1 MAYQKFNSLENEYM
15 ALLDIFAHPSLEE
28 TQEDNAYRVT
38 LNSVATNNG
47 DLKVEFESYLIG
59 DIYTT
64 KYMDK
69 DSQPRRFK
77 MAIKLDKEITK
88 TKSIEDTKLV
98 LGHYIEFSEEALLD
112 YKYQALLYIANG
124 LKNNLAYSSE
134 GIALKD
140 NMDASLDNLTLYSR
154 ARLYNDDLDITLPNT
169 TLTEVYDSEKQEAIE
184 VGKKINELIALS
196 DGDLKVYEDFA
207 TKIGKANAS
216 ARGLGK
222 DIPMGLYRNTDKLLN
237 KQGIRRSVIFCEAR
251 ALSYLSLISTS
262 TGMVINVMD
271 CAKHMG
277 QNDPAVA
284 ASDFFNTLSSGF
296 AVAAAGKEVV
306 KGAVKKE
313 VIGAI
318 GGAVGDQAAKT
329 MVSTSAE
336 RLFIG
341 LAGRA
346 VLSAIPIVNTLSF
359 LAFVC
364 QVASWVAMSFKDNKY
379 EAWAKGSSLSKD

>member
-169 TLTEVYDSEKQEAIE
+169 TLTEVYDSEKQEAKE
-184 VGKKINELIALS
+184 
-196 DGDLKVYEDFA
+196 
-207 TKIGKANAS
+207 IGKGTCCIGNVEYVF
-216 ARGLGK
+216 
-222 DIPMGLYRNTDKLLN
+222 DIPRYG
-237 KQGIRRSVIFCEAR
+237 
-251 ALSYLSLISTS
+251 
-262 TGMVINVMD
+262 
-271 CAKHMG
+271 
-277 QNDPAVA
+277 
-284 ASDFFNTLSSGF
+284 
-296 AVAAAGKEVV
+296 
-306 KGAVKKE
+306 
-313 VIGAI
+313 
-318 GGAVGDQAAKT
+318 
-329 MVSTSAE
+329 
-336 RLFIG
+336 
-341 LAGRA
+341 
-346 VLSAIPIVNTLSF
+346 
-359 LAFVC
+359 
-364 QVASWVAMSFKDNKY
+364 
-379 EAWAKGSSLSKD
+379 